1 MAEITRRE
9 LDRQISEYEDG
20 ELNRSNVRDLAALY
34 IIRDYLYPE
43 TAAFA
48 TGAGGTGGA
57 AGCSFSGPETVPEYG
72 NTDFFRA
79 IAGKDAESVWQV
91 MEQLME
97 TLSVLSEPLYK
108 RVLRQLGEIS

>member
-20 ELNRSNVRDLAALY
+20 KLNRSNVRDLAALY

-43 TAAFA
+43 TVSIAA
-48 TGAGGTGGA
+48 GAGGT
-57 AGCSFSGPETVPEYG
+57 AGCSFSGLETVPEYG
-72 NTDFFRA
+72 NTDFFRT

-108 RVLRQLGEIS
+108 RVLRQINEL